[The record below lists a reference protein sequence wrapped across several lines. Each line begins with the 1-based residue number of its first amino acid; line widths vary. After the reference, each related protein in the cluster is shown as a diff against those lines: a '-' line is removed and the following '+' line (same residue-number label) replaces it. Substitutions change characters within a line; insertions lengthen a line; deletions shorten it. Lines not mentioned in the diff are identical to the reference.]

1 MDLFERIAGILLP
14 VLFIV
19 LLGYLYGRRHKPDL
33 QVVNQLS
40 INVLAPAL
48 VFSALAS
55 KDFDLLATRWLLL
68 GGLVVVLG
76 SGLIAWIVARLLRI
90 DVRTFIP
97 PMMFNNC
104 GNMGLPLAV
113 LAFGPTGLAP
123 AVAMFIVSNALHFT
137 VGTAIVSGKVNWR
150 AAFLSPVILATVAGC
165 IVSLLHW
172 PVPRFVQLPMEMLG
186 QAAIPLMLF
195 ALGNRMTAV
204 SSKGWHV
211 GVLGAVVCP
220 VAGLLAAWPL
230 VMLLPLSDMERG
242 LLFLF
247 AALPPAVLNYMVAE
261 QYQQQPELVASIVL
275 IGNIAALLFVPLGLY
290 LAL

>member
-1 MDLFERIAGILLP
+1 
-14 VLFIV
+14 
-19 LLGYLYGRRHKPDL
+19 
-33 QVVNQLS
+33 
-40 INVLAPAL
+40 
-48 VFSALAS
+48 
-55 KDFDLLATRWLLL
+55 
-68 GGLVVVLG
+68 
-76 SGLIAWIVARLLRI
+76 
-90 DVRTFIP
+90 
-97 PMMFNNC
+97 
-104 GNMGLPLAV
+104 
-113 LAFGPTGLAP
+113 
-123 AVAMFIVSNALHFT
+123 
-137 VGTAIVSGKVNWR
+137 
-150 AAFLSPVILATVAGC
+150 LSPVILATIAGC

>member
-1 MDLFERIAGILLP
+1 MDLFERIVGILLP

-55 KDFDLLATRWLLL
+55 KDFNLLDTRWLLL
-68 GGLVVVLG
+68 GSLMIVLG
-76 SGLIAWIVARLLRI
+76 SGLVGWAVATLAQ
-90 DVRTFIP
+90 VSPRTFVP

-113 LAFGPTGLAP
+113 LAFGAPGLAL
-123 AVAMFIVSNALHFT
+123 AVAMFMVSNALHFT
-137 VGTAIVSGKVNWR
+137 VGTAIVSGRIHWR
-150 AAFLSPVILATVAGC
+150 AALLSPIILATIAGC
-165 IVSLLHW
+165 LVSLLHW
-172 PVPRFVQLPMEMLG
+172 EVPKIIHLPMEMLG

-195 ALGNRMTAV
+195 ALGNRMTGV
-204 SSKGWHV
+204 SRRGWQI
-211 GVLGAVVCP
+211 GLLGAVVCP
-220 VAGLLAAWPL
+220 LAGLLMAWPL
-230 VMLLPLSDMERG
+230 AWALPLTEMERG

-261 QYQQQPELVASIVL
+261 QYRQQPELVASIVL
-275 IGNIAALLFVPLGLY
+275 IGNIAALCFVPLGLY
-290 LAL
+290 WGL

>member
-1 MDLFERIAGILLP
+1 MELIHRIAGILLP
-14 VLFIV
+14 VLCIV
-19 LLGYLYGRRHKPDL
+19 LIGYLYGRRHKPDL

-55 KDFDLLATRWLLL
+55 KNFDLLATRWLLL
-68 GGLVVVLG
+68 GGFAVVLG
-76 SGLIAWIVARLLRI
+76 SGLIAWLVSLSCRLNA
-90 DVRTFIP
+90 RTFVA

-113 LAFGPTGLAP
+113 LAFGSTGLAP
-123 AVAMFIVSNALHFT
+123 AVAMFVASNALHFT
-137 VGTAIVSGKVNWR
+137 VGTAMVSGQINWR
-150 AAFLSPVILATVAGC
+150 AALLSPVILATFAGC
-165 IVSLLHW
+165 AVSLTQFK
-172 PVPRFVQLPMEMLG
+172 VPATVLIPLDMLG

-204 SSKGWHV
+204 SSKGWKV

-220 VAGLLAAWPL
+220 VSGLFIAWL
-230 VMLLPLSDMERG
+230 LSDLLPMTAQERG

-247 AALPPAVLNYMVAE
+247 ASLPPAVLNYMVAE
-261 QYQQQPELVASIVL
+261 KYQQQPELVASIVL
-275 IGNIAALLFVPLGLY
+275 IGNIAALIFVPLGLWFG
-290 LAL
+290 L